1 VACGWCALACLASA
15 RAGAE
20 ALPRF
25 TRLSVEHGLS
35 QATVQAILQDHAG
48 FFWFGTDEGLNRFDG
63 YSFRVFKHDP
73 DDPRS
78 LPHSMISALHE
89 DREKRLWVGTHNG
102 LALFDPVT
110 ETFTRTGPVEERVTS
125 ILEDAAGTMWIGTV
139 GQGLFRRDAGSGTF
153 VSYAHDPGRP
163 ASLASQ
169 LVSALHRDR
178 RGRLWVG
185 TRDAGLDMLGE
196 TAVSDPAGR
205 AGFLHHRHDPRDPRS
220 LPHDDVL
227 GLGEDRA
234 GTLWIA
240 TNGGGL
246 ASLDPETGTFV
257 RHPGSG
263 EASGAE
269 LMTRILIDRQ
279 DVLWVGTASGLQRY
293 DRATGRFVT
302 HRHDPADSR
311 SLSRN
316 TIRSL
321 YEDAAGQL
329 WVGTYDGGAD
339 VWSRRDAPFRYYT
352 HRNADPSGLA
362 ERVVSS
368 LLEDDRGRIWVGT
381 SGGWLHEF
389 EPRSGTFRRYRVPG
403 ARAHTAVLSLAQDRR
418 GRIWAGTYRD
428 GLAQFD
434 PERGTFT
441 VLDHRPDGARASVA
455 DSIWAI
461 EEARDG
467 TLWLGTNTG
476 LVQFDPERRR
486 AVLHHETPTPG
497 GLSYTGVRA
506 LLHDREGNLW
516 VGTLGGLNVL
526 LRGKGVVR
534 YRQEE
539 RDPESLSRN
548 AVLALREDGQGRIWA
563 GTMGGGVN
571 VLDQASGKFKAY
583 FRGLQ
588 SPVVYRMEE
597 DADGRL
603 WLSTNRGLS
612 RLDPANGRIEN
623 FDLTSGLETVQ
634 FQVGASLRTRA
645 GRLLFGSTDGFYE
658 FDPRDVR
665 PDTYAPPVVLTY
677 LVPIADP
684 EPRPV
689 PLSTRR
695 ELLLP
700 AGTHAF
706 SVEFAALDRTVP
718 RRNQYAYRMQ
728 GLRDEWVPL
737 GARREVTFTNLA
749 SGRYVFGV
757 RASNNDGVWGPR
769 SEASLAIVIAPPFWR
784 TWWFRGLVA
793 LVALGTLALAYR
805 LRVRRRLAAAEERA
819 RAERAV
825 RHSEWQYRSIFD
837 QVTQGVFQSTVDG
850 RFLAANPA
858 LARMFGYNS
867 PEALLGEVTDIET
880 QIFVR
885 PSRRQEMGR
894 LLQAFGEVH
903 DFQFEARRRGGGT
916 LWVSANI
923 RALPDDAGNLVYLG
937 TAEDISDR
945 KKAEETEGALRAV
958 LENAT
963 QEWQRTFDAI
973 EAYIFIL
980 DQGGTVMRIN
990 RAVRDGAGRASYQ
1003 ECLGRNVEELGGGE
1017 PWHTA
1022 HELARAVAYTGAASH
1037 ARVQDPG
1044 SGHTWELRATP
1055 VRAADTDAPRTIV
1068 VARAVDDRPETERS
1082 LVRGRAGP

>member
-1 VACGWCALACLASA
+1 
-15 RAGAE
+15 
-20 ALPRF
+20 
-25 TRLSVEHGLS
+25 VEHGLS

-63 YSFRVFKHDP
+63 YSFRVFQHDP
-73 DDPRS
+73 EDPHS
-78 LPHSMISALHE
+78 LPHSMISALYE
-89 DREKRLWVGTHNG
+89 DREKRLWVGTQGG
-102 LALFDPVT
+102 LALFDPAN
-110 ETFTRTGPVEERVTS
+110 ETFARVGPVEERVTS
-125 ILEDAAGTMWIGTV
+125 MLEDPAGTMWIGTV
-139 GQGLFRRDAGSGTF
+139 GQGLFRRDAGSDTL

-163 ASLASQ
+163 ESLASH
-169 LVSALHRDR
+169 LVSALHLDR
-178 RGRLWVG
+178 RGRLWIG
-185 TRDAGLDMLGE
+185 TRDAGLDMLAATGL
-196 TAVSDPAGR
+196 SDPPER
-205 AGFLHHRHDPRDPRS
+205 SRFLHHRRDPRDPRS
-220 LPHDDVL
+220 LPDDDVL
-227 GLGEDRA
+227 GLAEDRT

-246 ASLDPETGTFV
+246 ASLDPEAGTLT
-257 RHPGSG
+257 RHPGRG

-269 LMTRILIDRQ
+269 LMTRLLIDRQ

-293 DRATGRFVT
+293 DRATGQFAT
-302 HRHDPADSR
+302 HRHDPADAR

-329 WVGTYDGGAD
+329 WVGTYDGGVD
-339 VWSRRDAPFRYYT
+339 VWSRWDAPFHYYT
-352 HRNADPSGLA
+352 HRGADPSGLA
-362 ERVVSS
+362 ESVVSS
-368 LLEDDRGRIWVGT
+368 FLEDDRGRLWVGT

-389 EPRSGTFRRYRVPG
+389 EPRSGTFRRHRFPG
-403 ARAHTAVLSLAQDRR
+403 AHAHTAVLSLAQDRR

-428 GLAQFD
+428 GLGEFD

-441 VLDHRPDGARASVA
+441 VHDPRPDAARASVA

-461 EEARDG
+461 KEAGDG

-486 AVLHHETPTPG
+486 AVLHHETATPG

-526 LRGKGVVR
+526 LRGQGVVR
-534 YRQEE
+534 YRHE
-539 RDPESLSRN
+539 DSNPDSLSRN
-548 AVLALREDGQGRIWA
+548 AVLALHEDGQGRIWA

-588 SPVVYRMEE
+588 SPVVYRIEE
-597 DADGRL
+597 DADRRL

-612 RLDPANGRIEN
+612 RLDPASGSVEN

-645 GRLLFGSTDGFYE
+645 GRLMFGSTDGFYE

-665 PDTYAPPVVLTY
+665 PDAYAPPLVFTY
-677 LVPIADP
+677 LVPMGDP
-684 EPRPV
+684 APGPV

-695 ELLLP
+695 ELQLP
-700 AGTHAF
+700 AGTDAF

-737 GARREVTFTNLA
+737 GRRHEVTFTNLA
-749 SGRYVFGV
+749 SGRYVFSV
-757 RASNNDGVWGPR
+757 RASNKDGVWSPR
-769 SEASLAIVIAPPFWR
+769 SEASVAIVIAPVFWR
-784 TWWFRGLVA
+784 TWWFDTLVA
-793 LVALGTLALAYR
+793 LVALGGIAVAYR
-805 LRVRRRLAAAEERA
+805 LRARRRRTAAEERA
-819 RAERAV
+819 RAADAL

-837 QVTQGVFQSTVDG
+837 HVTQGVFQSTVDG

-858 LARMFGYNS
+858 LARMFGYTS
-867 PEALLGEVTDIET
+867 PEELLREVTDIEA
-880 QIFVR
+880 QIFAR
-885 PSRRQEMGR
+885 PNRRREMRR
-894 LLQAFGEVH
+894 LLEAFGAVH
-903 DFQFEARRRGGGT
+903 DFQYEARRRGGGT
-916 LWVSANI
+916 FWVSASI
-923 RALPDDAGNLVYLG
+923 RALPDDAGNVVYLG

-945 KKAEETEGALRAV
+945 KQAGETADALREV
-958 LENAT
+958 LANAK

-980 DQGGTVMRIN
+980 DESGTVMRIN
-990 RAVRDGAGRASYQ
+990 RAVRDGARRASYE
-1003 ECLGRNVEELGGGE
+1003 ECLGRSVAELGAGE

-1022 HELARAVAYTGAASH
+1022 HELARAVAYTGSSSH
-1037 ARVQDPG
+1037 ALVQDPG
-1044 SGHTWELRATP
+1044 NGHAWEVRATP
-1055 VRAADTDAPRTIV
+1055 IRAVDTDAPRTIV
-1068 VARAVDDRPETERS
+1068 VARNVAR
-1082 LVRGRAGP
+1082 